1 MSSKK
6 ITLGLLIIYLLGLT
20 WVVVFKT
27 QLSLSSLPEMRSI
40 NLIPFAESVVMNG
53 KINYTEVVQNALI
66 FIPYGI
72 FISVL
77 WDKKPFIVKV
87 LPIILTSFI
96 FETIQFVFAIGASDI
111 TDIIA
116 NSLGGIIGIAI
127 AFAFSKIFK
136 ENWRKVI
143 NRFCLIGGI
152 LLILFIVIVF
162 IVNL

>member
-6 ITLGLLIIYLLGLT
+6 ITLGLLIIYLVGLT

-27 QLSLSSLPEMRSI
+27 QFSLGNLPEMRSI
-40 NLIPFAESVVMNG
+40 NLIPFADSVIVNG
-53 KINYTEVVQNALI
+53 KIRYTEVIQNALI

-72 FISVL
+72 FISAL

-87 LPIILTSFI
+87 LPIILTSFL
-96 FETIQFVFAIGASDI
+96 FETIQYVFSIGASDI
-111 TDIIA
+111 TDLIA
-116 NSLGGIIGIAI
+116 NSLGGIIGIAV

-143 NRFCLIGGI
+143 NKFCLIGGI
-152 LLILFIVIVF
+152 ILISFVVIILL
-162 IVNL
+162 VNM

>member
-6 ITLGLLIIYLLGLT
+6 ITLGLLIIYLFGLT

-27 QLSLSSLPEMRSI
+27 QLSFSSLPEMRSI
-40 NLIPFAESVVMNG
+40 NLIPFAESVFVNG
-53 KINYTEVVQNALI
+53 RISYTEVIQNALI

-72 FISVL
+72 FISAL

-87 LPIILTSFI
+87 LPIILTSFL
-96 FETIQFVFAIGASDI
+96 FEAIQFVFAIGASDI

-136 ENWRKVI
+136 ENWKKVI
-143 NRFCLIGGI
+143 NGFCLIGGT
-152 LLILFIVIVF
+152 LLILFVV
-162 IVNL
+162 VVLLANL